1 MVTRTAERCFSLVV
15 RPRVETPRWQRTI
28 PTENSYLYQTDEHL
42 VSGNGHDASVLRSPD
57 AGQVWQTGSGR
68 PLGGKA
74 QSQPR
79 DAAGAGPGPGDRC
92 ASTSSTAKLPTLLML
107 VQCHRCMW
115 KWKKTWVLIEGI

>member
-1 MVTRTAERCFSLVV
+1 VVTEQLRVAFRLVV
-15 RPRVETPRWQRTI
+15 PP
-28 PTENSYLYQTDEHL
+28 L
-42 VSGNGHDASVLRSPD
+42 VAKASMAAYHSDRKQLLLPDRRASGNGHLMHPYFGARTQARS
-57 AGQVWQTGSGR
+57 GQTGNGR

-92 ASTSSTAKLPTLLML
+92 ASTPSTAKLPTLLML

-115 KWKKTWVLIEGI
+115 KGRETWVLIKSI